1 MARQF
6 NLIPPICEQA
16 EYHMFQREKVEV
28 QLPELFHKIGTG
40 PRTPSV
46 PQPTVQ
52 EHMSCS
58 LAAVPH
64 AWICCWDEKVIFWG
78 EAGEKTIAS
87 LSRGSFAQGLH
98 PLLLPLHPLPCAP
111 ATSAL
116 AYLILAPQAGFPA
129 APPVLQ
135 AGPCTQV
142 LPNPR
147 LKAACKVARSLS
159 ALLAPGVGAMTWSP
173 LACGIVSGKYD
184 GGIPPYSRASLK
196 VSTVGRY
203 VVQGSRGS
211 LEPPAHCSPI
221 PGVPVAEGQDPE

>member
-1 MARQF
+1 MPGYAAGMKRSF
-6 NLIPPICEQA
+6 
-16 EYHMFQREKVEV
+16 FGGRRGKK
-28 QLPELFHKIGTG
+28 QLPPFHVG
-40 PRTPSV
+40 PSPEGCIHCSSLSIPSRV
-46 PQPTVQ
+46 PQLP
-52 EHMSCS
+52 
-58 LAAVPH
+58 
-64 AWICCWDEKVIFWG
+64 
-78 EAGEKTIAS
+78 
-87 LSRGSFAQGLH
+87 
-98 PLLLPLHPLPCAP
+98 PLLLTSSWLPRLVSLLP
-111 ATSAL
+111 
-116 AYLILAPQAGFPA
+116 
-129 APPVLQ
+129 PPVLQ

-203 VVQGSRGS
+203 VEQGSRGS